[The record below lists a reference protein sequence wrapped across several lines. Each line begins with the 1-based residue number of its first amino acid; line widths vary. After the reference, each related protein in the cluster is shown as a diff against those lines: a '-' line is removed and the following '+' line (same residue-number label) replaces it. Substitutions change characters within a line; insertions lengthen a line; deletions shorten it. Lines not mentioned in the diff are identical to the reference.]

1 MSGNGNGMMLSCEGV
16 RKSFG
21 GLRAVDGVDF
31 ALGPGEVRGLVG
43 PNGSGKSTL
52 INLLS
57 GHLDIDEGVVHL
69 QGRRIDDLPAH
80 EVAELGLARTYQIP
94 RPFGAMTVRENVR
107 VAASF
112 GSRLDRPSNTWA
124 EADRWVE
131 FVGLSR
137 VGSMRPDSI
146 TLHQRKLLELARAL
160 AVRPKVLFL
169 DEVLAGL
176 NPSELREGIALVRR
190 IRDLGISIVVVE
202 HLMRVILDV
211 CEHLTVLNFGRIIAQ
226 GEPTE
231 CLRDKDV
238 VSAYLGSDHA

>member
-1 MSGNGNGMMLSCEGV
+1 MSEITPILNCEGV

-21 GLRAVDGVDF
+21 GLCAVDGVDF
-31 ALGPGEVRGLVG
+31 TLDKGQVRGLVG

-57 GHLDIDEGVVHL
+57 GHLDIDEGTIHL
-69 QGRRIDDLPAH
+69 EGRRIDQLPAH
-80 EVAELGLARTYQIP
+80 QVAELGLARTYQIP
-94 RPFGAMTVRENVR
+94 RPFGSMTVRENVR
-107 VAASF
+107 VSAAF
-112 GSRLDRPSNTWA
+112 GSKDERP
-124 EADRWVE
+124 ADIRQAADDWVS
-131 FVGLSR
+131 FVGLAG
-137 VGSMRPDSI
+137 VADMRPDSI

-176 NPSELREGIALVRR
+176 NPAELQEGIALVRR
-190 IRDLGISIVVVE
+190 IRDLGMSIVVVE

-211 CEHLTVLNFGRIIAQ
+211 CDDLTVLNFGQVIAQ

-231 CLRDKDV
+231 CLRDKEV

>member
-1 MSGNGNGMMLSCEGV
+1 MSEIETVLSCEGV

-21 GLRAVDGVDF
+21 GLTAVDGVDF
-31 ALGPGEVRGLVG
+31 SLGRGEVRGLVG

-57 GHLDIDEGVVHL
+57 GHLDIDEGSIHL

-94 RPFGAMTVRENVR
+94 RPFGSMTVRENVR

-112 GSRLDRPSNTWA
+112 GSKDRRPSDRWA
-124 EADRWVE
+124 EADHWVD

-137 VGSMRPDSI
+137 VASMRPDVI

-160 AVRPKVLFL
+160 AVRPQVLFL

-176 NPSELREGIALVRR
+176 NPVELQEGIALVRR

-211 CEHLTVLNFGRIIAQ
+211 CEHLTVLNFGQVIAQ

>member
-1 MSGNGNGMMLSCEGV
+1 MSESTVMLACTDV

-21 GLRAVDGVDF
+21 GLRAVDGVSF
-31 ALGPGEVRGLVG
+31 TLGKGEVRGLVG

-57 GHLDIDEGVVHL
+57 GHLDLDVGAVHL
-69 QGRRIDDLPAH
+69 QGQRIDEMPAH
-80 EVAELGLARTYQIP
+80 RVAQLGLARTYQIP
-94 RPFGAMTVRENVR
+94 RPFGSMTVRENVR
-107 VAASF
+107 VSAAF
-112 GSRLDRPSNTWA
+112 GAKDRRPSSVRE
-124 EADRWVE
+124 EADHWVG
-131 FVGLSR
+131 FVGLGG
-137 VGSMRPDSI
+137 VADMPPDSI

-176 NPSELREGIALVRR
+176 NPSELQAGIALVHR

-211 CEHLTVLNFGRIIAQ
+211 CEHLTVLNFGQVIAQ
-226 GEPTE
+226 GEPTT
-231 CLRDKDV
+231 CLREKDV
-238 VSAYLGSDHA
+238 ISAYLGSDHA

>member
-1 MSGNGNGMMLSCEGV
+1 MNGTETVLSCEGV

-21 GLRAVDGVDF
+21 GLKAVDGVEF
-31 ALGPGEVRGLVG
+31 TLGKGEVRGLVG

-57 GHLDIDEGVVHL
+57 GHLDIDEGAVHL
-69 QGRRIDDLPAH
+69 EGRRIDDLPAH
-80 EVAELGLARTYQIP
+80 QVAELGLARTYQIP
-94 RPFGAMTVRENVR
+94 RPFGSMTVRENVR

-112 GSRLDRPSNTWA
+112 GAKQDRPSDSWGA
-124 EADRWVE
+124 ADHWVD

-137 VGSMRPDSI
+137 VASMRPDSI

-176 NPSELREGIALVRR
+176 NPVELQEGIALVRR

-211 CEHLTVLNFGRIIAQ
+211 CEHLTVLNFGQVIAQ